1 MTRVSEQPLAPDV
14 PAGGVTLLTGPS
26 NTGKTLRTAAALRE
40 YVDRHGR
47 EGVIVLEFAPTLLRG
62 GEVLGGRLDR
72 FDVPRVAWTGTLVA
86 HAPRAESDGDPD
98 RALALA
104 RANAHNAERL
114 LAAIPDARA
123 VFVNDATIPFQASGD
138 PAALVRPCEPA
149 ATVVCNAFDGD
160 LGDGPVSTGER
171 EALDR
176 LDSWADRRVRLG
188 SRD

>member
-1 MTRVSEQPLAPDV
+1 LTRASDQPLAPDV
-14 PAGGVTLLTGPS
+14 PAGSVTLLTGPS
-26 NTGKTLRTAAALRE
+26 NTGKTRRTAAALRA
-40 YVDRHGR
+40 YVDRNGR
-47 EGVIVLEFAPTLLRG
+47 EGVAVLEFAPTVLRS

-72 FDVPRVAWTGTLVA
+72 FEIPRVAWSGTLVA

-104 RANAHNAERL
+104 GANARNAERL
-114 LAAIPDARA
+114 LTAMPDVRA

-138 PAALVRPCEPA
+138 PAALVRTCGSA
-149 ATVVCNAFDGD
+149 GTVVCNAFDGD